1 MAKRGLKRTFVFRA
15 KLVLFVILMLTLV
28 PATFKLYDLQI
39 NNYEIYLSKAQGQYS
54 YKSRY
59 YDRGA
64 IYFNKY
70 DGELFSA
77 ATVKTAYILAVN
89 PMRFDVGQAD
99 KVYEFLTK
107 TLGLQIKRS
116 EFNRKISKKND
127 PYEELLKGLDK
138 QTIQKLRTQKFKGI
152 QTPIYRYRYY
162 PGSSLASHVLG
173 FVAQKADDP
182 ELHGRYGLEKY
193 YDAELFR
200 DKEKLSTNFFAELL
214 SGAKNVFVSDKKHGS
229 LVSTI
234 EPIVQTELEKVLQK
248 TARKWHSKRVSA
260 IVYNPHNG
268 EVIAMA
274 SYPNFDLNNFSKVPS
289 VSIYENPLVEN
300 VYEMGSIVKAITVA
314 AGLESGVISENS
326 TYNDTG
332 CVVYNNSTICNYDK
346 RARGVVKVQEILSQS
361 LNVGAS
367 WVYKRMG
374 KKRFKSFFEKLGLT
388 DISGIDL
395 PNEAVPL
402 VHNLDSPR
410 DIEYATAS
418 FGQGVAFTPIAMV
431 RALGALGTG
440 YIAVPHVVK
449 AIKRDFGVTVNIAP
463 TEKKRVF
470 SDKTVE
476 SISRMLTEVVDS
488 KLDNGKRKKE
498 HYTVAAKTGTA
509 EVSSRHGGYIKDV
522 YNHTFFGYFPA
533 FNPRFVVLFVNER
546 PQGAKYAS
554 QTLTDPFY
562 EMVDFLI
569 NYYNIEPDR

>member
-1 MAKRGLKRTFVFRA
+1 MFRA
-15 KLVLFVILMLTLV
+15 TAALFITL
-28 PATFKLYDLQI
+28 ATLLLFAIFRLYDLQI
-39 NNYEIYLSKAQGQYS
+39 NKHELYLAKAERQYN
-54 YKSRY
+54 YKSEY
-59 YDRGA
+59 YDRGS
-64 IYFNKY
+64 IYFTKK

-77 ATVKTAYILAVN
+77 ATVKSGHILAVV
-89 PMRFDVGQAD
+89 PVRFDKKKTD
-99 KVYEFLTK
+99 SIYHFLHDE
-107 TLGLQIKRS
+107 LGLKLNYATFVQKAH
-116 EFNRKISKKND
+116 KKGD
-127 PYEELLKGLDK
+127 PYEELLRKLDK
-138 QTIQKLRTQKFKGI
+138 KVAAKISKKDFDGVI
-152 QTPIYRYRYY
+152 TPLYRYRYY
-162 PGSSLASHVLG
+162 PGSSLAAHVLG
-173 FVAQKADDP
+173 FVAQRADDP
-182 ELHGRYGLEKY
+182 KLHGRYGLEKY
-193 YDAELFR
+193 YDTELFR
-200 DKEKLSTNFFAELL
+200 DDKKLSVNFFAELL
-214 SGAKNVFVSDKKHGS
+214 GGAKEAFVSDKSHGS
-229 LVSTI
+229 LISTI
-234 EPIVQTELEKVLQK
+234 EPMVQTELEKVLQK
-248 TARKWHSKRVSA
+248 TARKWRSKRVSA
-260 IVYNPHNG
+260 IVYNPQNG
-268 EVIAMA
+268 EIIAMA

-470 SDKTVE
+470 SNKTVE

-509 EVSSRHGGYIKDV
+509 EVSSRHGGYIKNV